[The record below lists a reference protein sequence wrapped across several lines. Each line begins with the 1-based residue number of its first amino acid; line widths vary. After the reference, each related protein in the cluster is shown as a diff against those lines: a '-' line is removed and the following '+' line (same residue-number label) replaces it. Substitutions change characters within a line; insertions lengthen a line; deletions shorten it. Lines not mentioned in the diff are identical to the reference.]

1 MYEKLY
7 LKPGFEYQWS
17 PFLKV
22 SGNLAWARRR
32 PVFNHAD
39 YSFFYHDTRTFSP
52 SLPQSQELP
61 DTGFPAHEALT
72 LQADISYRPGAAYH
86 MSNGRKMPVLEN
98 KPEILFSYR
107 KGIPHLFSSDVNYDQ
122 VQLGLNH
129 GFALGVRGRLEYELR
144 GGTFLHAKKMH
155 FIDYQHFDGNQT
167 IVSSLRPVGAFRLL
181 DYYTYSTNNAY
192 LSGHLQV
199 GFRKLLL
206 THLPGVRVTGIKE
219 NIFMNYLKT
228 SPSPHYYELGYS
240 LDNVL
245 RVFRIEGA
253 AAFTDRRFKETGF
266 RIGIATLIH
275 FNTD

>member
-1 MYEKLY
+1 V
-7 LKPGFEYQWS
+7 LKFVPDPINEDQL
-17 PFLKV
+17 PIPIPTAVL
-22 SGNLAWARRR
+22 
-32 PVFNHAD
+32 
-39 YSFFYHDTRTFSP
+39 FYYPISRAGAG
-52 SLPQSQELP
+52 
-61 DTGFPAHEALT
+61 DTGHRE
-72 LQADISYRPGAAYH
+72 
-86 MSNGRKMPVLEN
+86 KC
-98 KPEILFSYR
+98 
-107 KGIPHLFSSDVNYDQ
+107 
-122 VQLGLNH
+122 
-129 GFALGVRGRLEYELR
+129 
-144 GGTFLHAKKMH
+144 
-155 FIDYQHFDGNQT
+155 
-167 IVSSLRPVGAFRLL
+167 LRPVGAFRLL
-181 DYYTYSTNNAY
+181 DYYIYSTNNAY

-253 AAFTDRRFKETGF
+253 AAFTDRRFKEAGF